1 MDERDEQKKY
11 AKNLGEKKRNKWW
24 IWVVIAIIA
33 IVVLWLAFDKRT
45 NLNRPDPTPGEP
57 AVFVEDI
64 SQDPISILG
73 LRNNRSRW
81 V

>member
-33 IVVLWLAFDKRT
+33 ILVLWLAFDKRT
-45 NLNRPDPTPGEP
+45 NLYTPDPTPGEP

-64 SQDPISILG
+64 SQDPIGILG